1 LDQYFVEFGGVW
13 VKRILSSVL
22 VLLLSAL
29 LISLVSAQTIL
40 WEHTWGG
47 SGVDG
52 GTAIAV
58 KGDYIYI
65 AGHYSG
71 DAFVAKFDLD
81 GNLIWDRALD
91 IEGDT
96 ADDVAVDGQ
105 GNVYIVGRASDH
117 AEYGFVAKFDSDGD
131 LKWSKIWPGSGGKGV
146 AVDSAGN
153 IYVAGEVSGAG
164 RDVLVMKLDSDGNIL
179 WQKSWGGSGDDW
191 AQDIALDSSGN
202 VYVTGHTPSFTSPY
216 GPYMF
221 LLKFDGSG
229 NFKWNKLWVVGH
241 ATAGHGLTI
250 DSPNNI
256 YIAGKVT
263 FAGKTDAVLVK
274 FDSDGNLLW
283 ARGWGGGDTDV
294 GMSVAVDSSTV
305 YLAGY
310 TASFGGFSEAFVAAF
325 TSSGN
330 LVWDGVWGGVEKDG
344 AYDIAFAGPLY
355 LTGYTYS
362 STRSFRDPSA
372 TITSPSATIM
382 TPSATIGD
390 PGITLTDQGSAYD
403 PSITLDQLQGQD
415 AFILSFEPPPAPVG
429 GEIMT
434 SYSQRSWKQITLIMA
449 LMSLASILTMMV
461 MIRKHYVK
469 R

>member
-1 LDQYFVEFGGVW
+1 MRKVL
-13 VKRILSSVL
+13 LSVL
-22 VLLLSAL
+22 ILLLSTL

-47 SGVDG
+47 SGSDNGVAV
-52 GTAIAV
+52 TV
-58 KGDYIYI
+58 KGGYVYI
-65 AGHYSG
+65 AGLYTPG

-91 IEGDT
+91 IEDDW

-105 GNVYIVGRASDH
+105 GNIYIVGYAH
-117 AEYGFVAKFDSDGD
+117 ALGAEYGFVAKFESDGD
-131 LKWSKIWPGSGGKGV
+131 LKWSKVWPGGEGKGV

-179 WQKSWGGSGDDW
+179 WQKSWGGSVDDR
-191 AQDIALDSSGN
+191 AMDIALDSSGN
-202 VYVTGHTPSFTSPY
+202 VYVTGYTTSFTSPS

-229 NFKWNKLWVVGH
+229 NFKWNKLWVVGDRTRGYRL
-241 ATAGHGLTI
+241 AI
-250 DSPNNI
+250 DSKNNI
-256 YIAGKVT
+256 YVAGSHLNGQ
-263 FAGKTDAVLVK
+263 FDAVLVK

-283 ARGWGGGDTDV
+283 ARGWGGGWTDE
-294 GMSVAVDSSTV
+294 GRSVAVDSSTV

-310 TASFGGFSEAFVAAF
+310 TYSFGGSSEAFVAAF
-325 TSSGN
+325 TSSGS
-330 LVWDGVWGGVEKDG
+330 LAWDRIWGGADDEK
-344 AYDIAFAGPLY
+344 AYDIAVTGPIY
-355 LTGYTYS
+355 LTGPIKS
-362 STRSFRDPSA
+362 SARVFRDPSA

-429 GEIMT
+429 GEIIT
-434 SYSQRSWKQITLIMA
+434 PYSQRSWEQIISIMA
-449 LMSLASILTMMV
+449 VVSLISILIITV
-461 MIRKHYVK
+461 IIRKHYM
-469 R
+469 RR